1 MCLTYVPP
9 RVDPGRWRPGDVTLE
24 REANT
29 VSQRQVLIIDDE
41 PVLARLLE
49 YTLEHAGYGVRVVH
63 TGAAGVELA
72 EEGFDGVVLLDLKL
86 PDAEGLDLVEPLHA
100 ANPKNRIIIMTA
112 HGSIDAAIEATRRG
126 AYDFITKTDDVAGRV
141 SVSVKNAFRDREM
154 AWRVTELEEAFHG
167 RDGFG
172 GIVAASSEMRRVFDT
187 LRHALESR
195 VTVLIEG
202 ESGTGKEV
210 VSRAL
215 HDDGPRAK
223 RPFIALNCAGIPETL
238 LESELFGHERGAFTG
253 AVATKKGKF
262 ELADGGTLF
271 LDEIG
276 EMSMHLQSKILR
288 ALETRSIERVGG
300 AMPLDVDVRV
310 VSATNRDLK
319 TMVDEGLFREDL
331 YYRLAVFPILLPPLR
346 DRTGDVSLLANH
358 FVRKF
363 AAEEGKRIT
372 GVAPAA
378 MQTLELYKFPGNV
391 RELQNIIRRAVVV
404 CSGTQITLVDL
415 PATVVDATRHL
426 RLAQE
431 QERAAPLSSS
441 MSLERAFEL
450 LFQVPEEIPTAET
463 VEAELIRRAM
473 RLHNGAVAPVSRTLG
488 LSRATLY
495 RRLERLGGKD
505 GVLPSAD
512 EKAPS
517 EK

>member
-1 MCLTYVPP
+1 MGRLPGVDGPRTRHLHQPP
-9 RVDPGRWRPGDVTLE
+9 TRRARL
-24 REANT
+24 
-29 VSQRQVLIIDDE
+29 SQRQVLIIDDE

-49 YTLEHAGYGVRVVH
+49 YTLEHAGYGVTVAH
-63 TGAAGVELA
+63 TGGGGLKRA
-72 EEGFDGVVLLDLKL
+72 EAGFDGVVLLDLKL
-86 PDAEGLDLVEPLHA
+86 PDWEGLDLVEPLLS
-100 ANPKNRIIIMTA
+100 ANPANRIIIMTA

-141 SVSVKNAFRDREM
+141 AVSVKNAFRDREM
-154 AWRVTELEEAFHG
+154 AWRVTELEEAVHG
-167 RDGFG
+167 QAGFS
-172 GIVAASSEMRRVFDT
+172 GIVAASSEMGRVFNT

-202 ESGTGKEV
+202 ESGTGKELV
-210 VSRAL
+210 ARAL

-223 RPFIALNCAGIPETL
+223 GPFVALNCAGIPETL

-276 EMSMHLQSKILR
+276 EMPMHLQSKILR

-300 AMPLDVDVRV
+300 SHPLDVDVRV
-310 VSATNRDLK
+310 VSATNRELAA
-319 TMVDEGLFREDL
+319 MVSEGTFREDL
-331 YYRLAVFPILLPPLR
+331 YYRLAVFPIVLPPLR
-346 DRTGDVSLLANH
+346 DRSGDVSLLANH

-372 GVAPAA
+372 GIAPAA
-378 MQTLELYKFPGNV
+378 MQTLELYAFPGNV
-391 RELQNIIRRAVVV
+391 RELQNVIRRAVVV
-404 CSGTQITLVDL
+404 ASGTQLTLVDL
-415 PATVVDATRHL
+415 PQSVVETTRHL

-431 QERAAPLSSS
+431 QERATPLSSS

-450 LFQVPEEIPTAET
+450 LFQEPEELPTSET

-473 RLHNGAVAPVSRTLG
+473 RLHAGNVAKVARTLE

-505 GVLPSAD
+505 GVLAASD
-512 EKAPS
+512 KA
-517 EK
+517 